1 MVALA
6 AAHANFVAVVVVAA
20 ALLLFRVRWVQ
31 AMLLQLALME
41 CLVVKIAEVL
51 RQVGQIPFL
60 TEHQEIM
67 VR

>member
-1 MVALA
+1 VAA
-6 AAHANFVAVVVVAA
+6 EHANFVAVVVVAVV
-20 ALLLFRVRWVQ
+20 LLLFRVRWVQ

-41 CLVVKIAEVL
+41 CLAVKVAEVL
-51 RQVGQIPFL
+51 RQVGQILSL